1 MSEVAKNSAT
11 ESHWLQNIIILF
23 LVIFLVLLGLTF
35 FQVTLHDKY
44 DKQYLEYAGEERV
57 LSQRIAKSA
66 SEAIVGRIEALSILK
81 DSVDRFQETIDIFN
95 EGDPVTKLPPAPESV
110 RPVLTNVEDRW
121 KMMKKGADDILTR
134 SKDLISLGEL
144 AEGINAVLP
153 ELLGLSDDLVAQ
165 LVEIN
170 SDPQLINIAAR
181 QRMLTQRI
189 AGNVARALQG
199 GEDAIIAADRFGRD
213 VGLFGRVLNA
223 LRNGDEL
230 MQITPV
236 KDADAVAKLDQLD
249 ETYSVLNELISDML
263 EKSIELFQVQE
274 GAGQVFE
281 VSEFLVDDTNDLI
294 KAIGGLDQTRL
305 FTAKRGLIIGA
316 ITLALLVLLG
326 IVLLRNARRQRILSE
341 KMHLESESARAE
353 SDAQNQRNQEAI
365 LRLLDEISDLADGD
379 LSVRATVTEDFTGA
393 IADSINY
400 AIDAMRDLVTAI
412 NTTTLQVSS
421 ASQETQA
428 TAMHLAEAS
437 DHQAQEIS
445 SARAAI
451 NEMAT
456 TMEHSAEEAG
466 RATQVAQN
474 AVETAKRGGEAV
486 GTTIQA
492 MDGIREQIQETSK
505 RIKRLGESSQEIG
518 EIVGLINDIADQT
531 NILALNAAI
540 QAAMAGEA
548 GRGFA
553 VVADEVQRLAE
564 RVGNATKQIDAL
576 VRTIQT
582 DTNEAVISM
591 EESTAGVV
599 RGSRLAEAAGQSLEE
614 VERESD
620 GIAKLINELSQTS
633 QQQAQAAERI
643 SETVNVI
650 QEITTQTSAGTNET
664 AQSIGQLAK
673 LANEL
678 GRSVA
683 GFKLPSN

>member
-1 MSEVAKNSAT
+1 MSDSVDKSTT
-11 ESHWLQNIIILF
+11 ESHWLQNIVILF
-23 LVIFLVLLGLTF
+23 LIVFLVLLGLTF
-35 FQVTLHDKY
+35 YKVTLNNSY
-44 DKQYLEYAGEERV
+44 DKQYLELAGEQRV

-66 SEAIVGRIEALSILK
+66 SEAVVGRTEALSILK
-81 DSVDRFQETIDIFN
+81 DGVDRFQQTVDIFN
-95 EGDPVTKLPPAPESV
+95 KGDPDTHLPAAPEV
-110 RPVLTNVEDRW
+110 LRPQLDNVEEHW
-121 KMMKKGADDILTR
+121 KSMHNGANEILSR

-144 AEGINAVLP
+144 SEGINAVLP
-153 ELLGLSDDLVAQ
+153 ELLGLSDDLVAL
-165 LVEIN
+165 LVELKA
-170 SDPQLINIAAR
+170 DPQLINISAR

-223 LRNGDEL
+223 LRSGDDL
-230 MQITPV
+230 MEIAPLTDP
-236 KDADAVAKLDQLD
+236 DAIAMLDKID
-249 ETYSVLNELISDML
+249 EVYAVLNELISDML

-274 GAGQVFE
+274 GASQVFE
-281 VSEFLVDDTNDLI
+281 VSEFLVDDTNELLQ
-294 KAIGGLDQTRL
+294 AIGNLDETRI
-305 FTAKRGLIIGA
+305 FTARRGLIIGA
-316 ITLALLVLLG
+316 ITLGLLILLG
-326 IVLLRNARRQRILSE
+326 IILLRNARRRRILSE
-341 KMHLESESARAE
+341 HLREESESARSE
-353 SDAQNQRNQEAI
+353 SEEQNQRNQEAI

-379 LSVRATVTEDFTGA
+379 LSVKATVTEDFTGA

-412 NTTTLQVSS
+412 NSTTQHVSS
-421 ASQETQA
+421 AAQETQA
-428 TAMHLAEAS
+428 TVMHLAEAS

-445 SARAAI
+445 TAGASI
-451 NEMAT
+451 NEMAI
-456 TMEHSAEEAG
+456 TMDRSAQAAG
-466 RATQVAQN
+466 KATQVAQK
-474 AVETAKRGGEAV
+474 AVGTAKRGGEAV
-486 GTTIQA
+486 GNTIQA

-591 EESTAGVV
+591 EESTSGVV
-599 RGSRLAEAAGQSLEE
+599 RGARLAEAAGQALEE
-614 VERESD
+614 VENESD
-620 GIAKLINELSQTS
+620 GIATLINDLSQTS
-633 QQQAQAAERI
+633 QQQAQSAERI

-664 AQSIGQLAK
+664 ASSIGQLAK

-678 GRSVA
+678 GKSVA
-683 GFKLPSN
+683 GFKLPNA

>member
-1 MSEVAKNSAT
+1 MSDAAKKST
-11 ESHWLQNIIILF
+11 SESHWLQNFVILL
-23 LVIFLVLLGLTF
+23 LVVFLVLLGLTF
-35 FQVTLHDKY
+35 YQATLHSDY
-44 DKQYLEYAGEERV
+44 DKQYLELAGEQRV

-66 SEAIVGRIEALSILK
+66 SEAVVGRTEALSILK
-81 DSVDRFQETIDIFN
+81 DGVDRFQETVDIFDK
-95 EGDPVTKLPPAPESV
+95 GDPISKLPPPPASLRPE
-110 RPVLTNVEDRW
+110 LENVKMRW
-121 KMMKKGADDILTR
+121 ETMRVGASEILSR
-134 SKDLISLGEL
+134 SKELISLGEL

-153 ELLGLSDDLVAQ
+153 ELLGLSDDLVAL
-165 LVEIN
+165 LVELDA
-170 SDPQLINIAAR
+170 DPQLINIAAR

-189 AGNVARALQG
+189 SGNVARALQG

-223 LRNGDEL
+223 LRAGDDL
-230 MQITPV
+230 MEIEPLNDP
-236 KDADAVAKLDQLD
+236 DAIEMLDQID
-249 ETYSVLNELISDML
+249 EVYAVLNELISDML

-281 VSEFLVDDTNDLI
+281 VSEFLVDDTSELVQ
-294 KAIGGLDQTRL
+294 AIGRLDSKRI
-305 FTAKRGLIIGA
+305 FTAKRGLIVGA
-316 ITLALLVLLG
+316 ISVGLLILLG
-326 IVLLRNARRQRILSE
+326 ILLLRNARRRRIQSE
-341 KMHLESESARAE
+341 QLREESEAARSE
-353 SDAQNQRNQEAI
+353 SDEQNQRNQEAI

-379 LSVRATVTEDFTGA
+379 LSVKATVTEDFTGA

-412 NTTTLQVSS
+412 NSTTQHVSS
-421 ASQETQA
+421 AAQETQA

-445 SARAAI
+445 SAGASI

-466 RATQVAQN
+466 RATLFAQKS
-474 AVETAKRGGEAV
+474 VETAKRGGEAV
-486 GTTIQA
+486 GNTIQA

-591 EESTAGVV
+591 EESTSGVV
-599 RGSRLAEAAGQSLEE
+599 RGARLAEAAGQALEE
-614 VERESD
+614 VENESD

-633 QQQAQAAERI
+633 QQQAQSAERI

-664 AQSIGQLAK
+664 ATSIGQLAK

-678 GRSVA
+678 GKSVA
-683 GFKLPSN
+683 GFKLPAA

>member
-1 MSEVAKNSAT
+1 MSKVAGRSAT
-11 ESHWLQNIIILF
+11 ESHWLQNIIIFF
-23 LVIFLVLLGLTF
+23 LVVVLALLGITLY
-35 FQVTLHDKY
+35 QATLHNQY
-44 DKQYLEYAGEERV
+44 DKQWLELAGEQRV

-66 SEAIVGRIEALSILK
+66 SETLVGRIEALSILK
-81 DSVDRFQETIDIFN
+81 TSVDRFQQTVDTFN
-95 EGDPVTKLPPAPESV
+95 KGDAITKLPPPPAV
-110 RPVLTNVEDRW
+110 IRPQIENVETNW
-121 KMMKKGADDILTR
+121 NSMKRGADEILSR
-134 SKDLISLGEL
+134 SKELISLGEL
-144 AEGINAVLP
+144 ADGINAVLP
-153 ELLGLSDDLVAQ
+153 ELLGLSDDLVVL
-165 LVEIN
+165 LVEID

-189 AGNVARALQG
+189 AGNVARALRG
-199 GEDAIIAADRFGRD
+199 GEDAVIAADRFGRD
-213 VGLFGRVLNA
+213 VGLFGRVLRA
-223 LRNGDEL
+223 LRDGDDL
-230 MQITPV
+230 MEISPLS
-236 KDADAVAKLDQLD
+236 DLGAVEVLDQLD
-249 ETYSVLNELISDML
+249 VVYAVLNELISDML

-274 GAGQVFE
+274 GASQVFE
-281 VSEFLVDDTNDLI
+281 ISEFLVDDTNQLI
-294 KAIGGLDQTRL
+294 AGIGNLDAKRIFTARRALFIGGV
-305 FTAKRGLIIGA
+305 A
-316 ITLALLVLLG
+316 IALLVLLG
-326 IVLLRNARRQRILSE
+326 IVLLRNARRRRVASE
-341 KMHLESESARAE
+341 GLREESETARAE

-379 LSVRATVTEDFTGA
+379 LSVKATVTEDFTGA

-400 AIDAMRDLVTAI
+400 AIDAMRDLVIAI
-412 NTTTLQVSS
+412 NSTTQQVSS
-421 ASQETQA
+421 AAQETQA

-445 SARAAI
+445 SAGASI
-451 NEMAT
+451 NEMAI
-456 TMEHSAEEAG
+456 TMERSAEDAAK
-466 RATQVAQN
+466 ATQVAQK
-474 AVETAKRGGEAV
+474 AVETAKRGGDAV
-486 GTTIQA
+486 GNTIGA

-599 RGSRLAEAAGQSLEE
+599 RGSRLAAAAGQSLEE
-614 VERESD
+614 VEKVSD
-620 GIAKLINELSQTS
+620 DISKLINQLSQTS
-633 QQQAQAAERI
+633 QQQAQSAERI

-664 AQSIGQLAK
+664 ATSIGQLAK

-683 GFKLPSN
+683 GFKLPRE

>member
-1 MSEVAKNSAT
+1 
-11 ESHWLQNIIILF
+11 
-23 LVIFLVLLGLTF
+23 
-35 FQVTLHDKY
+35 
-44 DKQYLEYAGEERV
+44 
-57 LSQRIAKSA
+57 
-66 SEAIVGRIEALSILK
+66 
-81 DSVDRFQETIDIFN
+81 
-95 EGDPVTKLPPAPESV
+95 
-110 RPVLTNVEDRW
+110 
-121 KMMKKGADDILTR
+121 
-134 SKDLISLGEL
+134 
-144 AEGINAVLP
+144 
-153 ELLGLSDDLVAQ
+153 LVAQ

-170 SDPQLINIAAR
+170 SDGQLINIAAR

-230 MQITPV
+230 MQIEPV

-294 KAIGGLDQTRL
+294 KAFGALDQTRL
-305 FTAKRGLIIGA
+305 FTAKRGLIVGA
-316 ITLALLVLLG
+316 ITLALLLLLG

-341 KMHLESESARAE
+341 KLRLESESARGE

-664 AQSIGQLAK
+664 ATSIGQLAK

>member
-1 MSEVAKNSAT
+1 MSDAVDKST
-11 ESHWLQNIIILF
+11 SESHWLQN
-23 LVIFLVLLGLTF
+23 LVILLLVVFLVLLGLTF
-35 FQVTLHDKY
+35 YRVTLHDNY
-44 DKQYLEYAGEERV
+44 DKQYLELAGEQRV

-66 SEAIVGRIEALSILK
+66 SEAVVGRTEALSILK
-81 DSVDRFQETIDIFN
+81 DGVDRFQETVDIFN
-95 EGDPVTKLPPAPESV
+95 KGNPVTKLPPAPPV
-110 RPVLTNVEDRW
+110 LRPVIDNVNTRW
-121 KMMKKGADDILTR
+121 VSMQEGANEILSR
-134 SKDLISLGEL
+134 SKELISLGEL

-165 LVEIN
+165 LVELN
-170 SDPQLINIAAR
+170 ADPQIINIAAR

-223 LRNGDEL
+223 MRSGDDL
-230 MQITPV
+230 MEIQPL
-236 KDADAVAKLDQLD
+236 ADSDSIEMLDQID
-249 ETYSVLNELISDML
+249 EVYAVLNELISDML

-274 GAGQVFE
+274 GASQVFE
-281 VSEFLVDDTNDLI
+281 VSEFLVDDTNELV
-294 KAIGGLDQTRL
+294 KAIRNLEDHRL
-305 FTAKRGLIIGA
+305 FTAKRGLIVGA
-316 ITLALLVLLG
+316 ITVTLLILLG
-326 IVLLRNARRQRILSE
+326 IILLRNARKRRIQSE
-341 KMHLESESARAE
+341 RLREESETARSE
-353 SDAQNQRNQEAI
+353 SDEQNQRNQEAI

-379 LSVRATVTEDFTGA
+379 LSVKATVTEDFTGA

-412 NTTTLQVSS
+412 NSTTQHVSS
-421 ASQETQA
+421 AAQETQA

-445 SARAAI
+445 NAGASI
-451 NEMAT
+451 NEMAV
-456 TMEHSAEEAG
+456 TMERSAEEAG
-466 RATQVAQN
+466 KATLVAQK

-486 GTTIQA
+486 GNTIQA

-582 DTNEAVISM
+582 DTNEAVMSM
-591 EESTAGVV
+591 EESTGGVV
-599 RGSRLAEAAGQSLEE
+599 RGARLAEAAGQALEE
-614 VERESD
+614 VETESD

-633 QQQAQAAERI
+633 QQQAQSAERI

-664 AQSIGQLAK
+664 ATSIGQLAK

-678 GRSVA
+678 GKSVA
-683 GFKLPSN
+683 GFKLPS

>member
-1 MSEVAKNSAT
+1 MSDSVDKSTT
-11 ESHWLQNIIILF
+11 ESHWLQNIVILF
-23 LVIFLVLLGLTF
+23 LIVFLVLLGLTF
-35 FQVTLHDKY
+35 YKVTLNNSY
-44 DKQYLEYAGEERV
+44 DKQYLELAGEQRV

-66 SEAIVGRIEALSILK
+66 SEAVVGRTEALSILK
-81 DSVDRFQETIDIFN
+81 DGVDRFQQTIDIFN
-95 EGDPVTKLPPAPESV
+95 KGNPVTHLPAAPAVLKPE
-110 RPVLTNVEDRW
+110 LENVEARW
-121 KMMKKGADDILTR
+121 QTMQGGANEILSR

-144 AEGINAVLP
+144 SEGINAVLP
-153 ELLGLSDDLVAQ
+153 ELLGLSDDLVAI
-165 LVEIN
+165 LVEL
-170 SDPQLINIAAR
+170 DAEPQLINVVAR

-199 GEDAIIAADRFGRD
+199 GEDAVIAADRFGRD
-213 VGLFGRVLNA
+213 VGLFGRVLKA
-223 LRNGDEL
+223 LRDGDDL
-230 MQITPV
+230 MEITPLTDP
-236 KDADAVAKLDQLD
+236 DAIAKLDQID
-249 ETYSVLNELISDML
+249 ETYAVLNELISDML

-281 VSEFLVDDTNDLI
+281 VSEFLVDDTNELVQ
-294 KAIGGLDQTRL
+294 AIGNLDQTRI
-305 FTAKRGLIIGA
+305 FTAKRGLLIGA
-316 ITLALLVLLG
+316 ITVGLLILLG
-326 IVLLRNARRQRILSE
+326 IILLRNARRRRILSE
-341 KMHLESESARAE
+341 RLREESESARSE
-353 SDAQNQRNQEAI
+353 SDEQNQRNQEAI

-379 LSVRATVTEDFTGA
+379 LAVKATVTEDFTGA

-412 NTTTLQVSS
+412 NSTTQHVSS
-421 ASQETQA
+421 AAQETQA
-428 TAMHLAEAS
+428 TVMHLAEAS

-445 SARAAI
+445 TAGASI
-451 NEMAT
+451 NEMAV
-456 TMEHSAEEAG
+456 TMDRSADEAG
-466 RATQVAQN
+466 KATQVAQK
-474 AVETAKRGGEAV
+474 AVETAKRGGDAV
-486 GTTIQA
+486 GNTIQA

-599 RGSRLAEAAGQSLEE
+599 RGARLAEAAGQALEE
-614 VERESD
+614 VENESD
-620 GIAKLINELSQTS
+620 GMAKIINELSQTS
-633 QQQAQAAERI
+633 QQQAQSAERI

-664 AQSIGQLAK
+664 ASSIGQLAK

-678 GRSVA
+678 GKSVA
-683 GFKLPSN
+683 GFKLPNA